1 MPEIPGY
8 SHGSAHPVCV
18 IGMTLHDDIIFD
30 YEKVDDFLSNGF
42 LVNELPFGRNDERL
56 TAIIHRV
63 SFLANSLLQAIKVPV
78 FEQAKIAEIQR
89 IQDQRSHRLRL
100 VSPTLANIRQDIVL
114 RAHGFALKILTGLH
128 PNYDFDA
135 SFNIIEE
142 DFVKN
147 FKSVIPGGLSIVSV
161 AHAAFKNR
169 VPVMHLGSG
178 IYQLGWGAQA
188 HRFDRSTNDRDAALG
203 SKIASDKRLS
213 NLFLC
218 QAGYPVPHQ
227 IAVSSVDAALK
238 AGQEIGYPVV
248 LKPALLERGEGVTID
263 IFSDD
268 ALQDAYLGKQ
278 AEFEHLLVEKQIDGL
293 CYRIFIAGK
302 KVRHVVARHPM
313 HVMGDG
319 SHTIQE
325 LAEIENAAQKKL
337 AKHRRRPRLE
347 INETSLGLFSTLGL
361 EADSVPPKGMRVP
374 FHRIESTEL
383 GGIAEDVLHITHP
396 DNIAL
401 AEQIAE
407 FCGLDV
413 IGVDIIT
420 EDISKAWHENGAKIN
435 EVNFAP
441 LVSPYR
447 DWVQKG
453 LNEYIREIFPQKGRV
468 PIQVFAGG
476 ERALNEARRYQAELL
491 KAGQPHFLCSRAET
505 LKPDGTPQLND
516 LGSSLFLRTH
526 ALLLNKAVEGI
537 IFVLQDDA
545 VLMTGFPFDGVSGKE
560 VIDDQFLSLSGDA
573 LAAEDVRAQIVRAID
588 QLPIINEGG

>member
-135 SFNIIEE
+135 SFNIIED

-203 SKIASDKRLS
+203 SKIASDKIHVKS
-213 NLFLC
+213 
-218 QAGYPVPHQ
+218 
-227 IAVSSVDAALK
+227 
-238 AGQEIGYPVV
+238 
-248 LKPALLERGEGVTID
+248 ER
-263 IFSDD
+263 
-268 ALQDAYLGKQ
+268 
-278 AEFEHLLVEKQIDGL
+278 
-293 CYRIFIAGK
+293 
-302 KVRHVVARHPM
+302 
-313 HVMGDG
+313 
-319 SHTIQE
+319 
-325 LAEIENAAQKKL
+325 
-337 AKHRRRPRLE
+337 
-347 INETSLGLFSTLGL
+347 
-361 EADSVPPKGMRVP
+361 
-374 FHRIESTEL
+374 
-383 GGIAEDVLHITHP
+383 
-396 DNIAL
+396 
-401 AEQIAE
+401 
-407 FCGLDV
+407 
-413 IGVDIIT
+413 
-420 EDISKAWHENGAKIN
+420 
-435 EVNFAP
+435 
-441 LVSPYR
+441 
-447 DWVQKG
+447 
-453 LNEYIREIFPQKGRV
+453 
-468 PIQVFAGG
+468 
-476 ERALNEARRYQAELL
+476 
-491 KAGQPHFLCSRAET
+491 
-505 LKPDGTPQLND
+505 
-516 LGSSLFLRTH
+516 
-526 ALLLNKAVEGI
+526 
-537 IFVLQDDA
+537 
-545 VLMTGFPFDGVSGKE
+545 
-560 VIDDQFLSLSGDA
+560 
-573 LAAEDVRAQIVRAID
+573 
-588 QLPIINEGG
+588 